1 MSPRSFLVLGGQF
14 APRRRKDADFAV
26 HLRINHRGVV
36 GKTLP
41 IVFLQLIIHRRAHLP
56 VPGQEAQ
63 LTAFQRRLIAALE
76 QQARVVA
83 AKRVIHRRNDFLPRH
98 IHDARQAIL
107 LCQHIVAAV
116 ITHTVIQRLAVLHR
130 LAQHISLQ
138 IQEIACF
145 RVIPDTA
152 GHFIRRQRAFRD
164 ERELRRRVMI
174 HALLV
179 DFLIFAV
186 GEGLA
191 GEFRARPVRL
201 QVKAAAF
208 VQPNEQIR
216 AVNLHARARRF
227 LAVHF
232 RHFLRAIVDV
242 PAHDVVV
249 SAAEHSAIVA
259 LFVRCFF
266 QRHRDHPAIADIG
279 EIRIRHGD
287 QQRPCRVHQTRLVD
301 AIFIGDFIV
310 QPFLLRADIR
320 VAFRQC
326 RAVHRPQRIAPV
338 LAGHVGIRGTSQRN
352 GTRKRLRIHQ
362 FCFRRSQHRHG

>member
-1 MSPRSFLVLGGQF
+1 
-14 APRRRKDADFAV
+14 
-26 HLRINHRGVV
+26 
-36 GKTLP
+36 
-41 IVFLQLIIHRRAHLP
+41 
-56 VPGQEAQ
+56 
-63 LTAFQRRLIAALE
+63 
-76 QQARVVA
+76 
-83 AKRVIHRRNDFLPRH
+83 
-98 IHDARQAIL
+98 
-107 LCQHIVAAV
+107 
-116 ITHTVIQRLAVLHR
+116 
-130 LAQHISLQ
+130 
-138 IQEIACF
+138 
-145 RVIPDTA
+145 
-152 GHFIRRQRAFRD
+152 
-164 ERELRRRVMI
+164 MI

-179 DFLIFAV
+179 DFLIFAA

-191 GEFRARPVRL
+191 GEFRARSVRL

-362 FCFRRSQHRHG
+362 FCFRRSQHRHGQRQCRRAQFLPPFHLLCFLSSATFNARIR